1 MVPENEYHPY
11 YKSYI
16 DPLASSGKSIVE
28 VLRETQNEVNAVLSN
43 LPEEKESY
51 SYAKGK
57 WTIKELLQHVI
68 DAERVFNYRALRFS
82 RNDQTPLQG
91 FDQDDFN
98 NTADANNRSFQ
109 ELLYE
114 FYVLRVSTIAMYQ
127 SFSEDMLTRMGTASD
142 NPMSVRA
149 LGYLTA
155 GHLQHHMRVF
165 QERYL

>member
-28 VLRETQNEVNAVLSN
+28 VLRETQNETNTLLSN
-43 LPEEKESY
+43 LPEEKEDY
-51 SYAKGK
+51 RYAEGK
-57 WTIKELLQHVI
+57 WTIKELLQHII

-82 RNDQTPLQG
+82 RNDQTALQG

-98 NTADANNRSFQ
+98 NNANANDRPFQ
-109 ELLYE
+109 DMLYE
-114 FYVLRVSTIAMYQ
+114 FYTLRVSTIAMYQ
-127 SFSEDMLTRMGTASD
+127 SFTEEMLARIGTASD
-142 NPMSVRA
+142 NLMSVRA

-155 GHLQHHMRVF
+155 GHLQHHMNVF
-165 QERYL
+165 KERYL

>member
-16 DPLASSGKSIVE
+16 DPYASGGKSIVE
-28 VLRETQNEVNAVLSN
+28 VLRETQNATNALLSN
-43 LPEEKESY
+43 LPEEKEHY
-51 SYAKGK
+51 RYAEGK
-57 WTIKELLQHVI
+57 WTIKELLQHII

-82 RNDQTPLQG
+82 RNDQTALQG

-98 NTADANNRSFQ
+98 DTANANDRSFQ

-127 SFSEDMLTRMGTASD
+127 SFTEEMLTRIGTASD

-155 GHLQHHMRVF
+155 GHAQHHMNVF
-165 QERYL
+165 QKRYL

>member
-28 VLRETQNEVNAVLSN
+28 VLRETQNETNAVLSN
-43 LPEEKESY
+43 LPEDKENY
-51 SYAKGK
+51 RYAEGK
-57 WTIKELLQHVI
+57 WTIKELLQHII

-98 NTADANNRSFQ
+98 DTANANDRDFQ

-114 FYVLRVSTIAMYQ
+114 FYTLRVSTIAMYQ
-127 SFSEDMLTRMGTASD
+127 GFSEEMLKRIGTASD
-142 NPMSVRA
+142 NQMSVRA

-155 GHLQHHMRVF
+155 GHLKHHIRVF

>member
-11 YKSYI
+11 YQPFI
-16 DPLASSGKSIVE
+16 QPLASSGKTVVE
-28 VLRETQNEVNAVLSN
+28 VLRETQNEINAVLSN
-43 LPEEKESY
+43 LPKEKEDHR
-51 SYAKGK
+51 YAEGK
-57 WTIKELLQHVI
+57 WTIKELLQHMI

-82 RNDQTPLQG
+82 RNDKTELQG

-98 NTADANNRSFQ
+98 NTANANNRDFQ

-114 FYVLRVSTIAMYQ
+114 FYTLRVSTTAMYQ
-127 SFSEDMLTRMGTASD
+127 SFSDEMLARVGTASG
-142 NPMSVRA
+142 NLMSVRA

-155 GHLQHHMRVF
+155 GHAQHHIRVF